1 MVKRGPGRPRK
12 DTNSNQG
19 TSKGADSKRSRTSNI
34 PDSEDDVQSIQKIK
48 DWFGR
53 QRHLKSQNQFTTAMK
68 TFFRTR
74 QFLEKTDKV
83 LESESGGGWK
93 KLTVHLVERSS
104 VVKTLQPGDAH
115 AEEDDLADS
124 LDEEYF
130 NYLELDQVNDDQD
143 GQRVD
148 YQEEDVMESE
158 NYGYE
163 IDTLDETPIDEE
175 VHDQMKETVLQNRPL
190 EIKDIPLLNSSREG
204 DQKPPVVNHIQNT
217 FDDFPDET
225 KNVPR
230 FVPAPGY
237 RSSVPRFVPCPGYRD
252 QSEEPRDDVEGE
264 YQFTK
269 ILKKNTFQ

>member
-34 PDSEDDVQSIQKIK
+34 PDSEDDVQIK

-93 KLTVHLVERSS
+93 KISNWLQNKRRNTLESFLKKEISVLSNEMDIFERLYE
-104 VVKTLQPGDAH
+104 KYDNPTH
-115 AEEDDLADS
+115 ED
-124 LDEEYF
+124 
-130 NYLELDQVNDDQD
+130 
-143 GQRVD
+143 
-148 YQEEDVMESE
+148 
-158 NYGYE
+158 
-163 IDTLDETPIDEE
+163 
-175 VHDQMKETVLQNRPL
+175 NRPL

-269 ILKKNTFQ
+269 ILKKKYISMIVI